1 MLAVFGH
8 SFCLPSDGRAFQQSQ
23 VYAFPLPPAALNKCS
38 QEGLEEQCCHLGTP
52 ESSER
57 GVFCSLGGSDFCWV
71 CWLGS
76 PGSRADFGDG
86 LFWPGFCFPTKS
98 LSLVAQPE
106 PPSSCLEKAGTAPPP
121 QAPAAHS
128 PLQLL
133 LKSDFSCLSIEVFSA
148 DKNWRRICCSCPDR
162 KINTGANDF

>member
-23 VYAFPLPPAALNKCS
+23 VYAFPLPPAALNKYS

-71 CWLGS
+71 CWLWES
-76 PGSRADFGDG
+76 WEQSRFWRWSVLAWI
-86 LFWPGFCFPTKS
+86 LFSYKIII
-98 LSLVAQPE
+98 
-106 PPSSCLEKAGTAPPP
+106 SCVSARA
-121 QAPAAHS
+121 
-128 PLQLL
+128 PLQLPGKGWHSPSTTGSSSPFTPTAFTKIRFFMFIYRSFFSRQKLEEDL
-133 LKSDFSCLSIEVFSA
+133 LLL
-148 DKNWRRICCSCPDR
+148 P
-162 KINTGANDF
+162 